1 MERTG
6 VTGQIAQQ
14 KILRIKKNE
23 LFRYKCFKRKHAE
36 DSYLRP
42 VSDGVDRNVCR
53 QKKNKTR
60 KNKATYE
67 SGRPEFGV

>member
-53 QKKNKTR
+53 HKKKQNTK
-60 KNKATYE
+60 KQ
-67 SGRPEFGV
+67 GDI